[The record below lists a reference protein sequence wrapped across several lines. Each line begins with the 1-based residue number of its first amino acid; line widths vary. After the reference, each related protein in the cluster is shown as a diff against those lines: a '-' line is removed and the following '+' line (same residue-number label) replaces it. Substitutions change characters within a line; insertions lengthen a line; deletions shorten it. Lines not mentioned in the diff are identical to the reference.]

1 MKIFTLELKCLIDKC
16 KTHSDKGGL
25 RYINKD
31 ETPSSG
37 ETMFVKGKDDTPNQI
52 ESLKKISLWAH
63 YKKIGHSQFK

>member
-1 MKIFTLELKCLIDKC
+1 M
-16 KTHSDKGGL
+16 

-52 ESLKKISLWAH
+52 ESLKKISLWSH